1 MLIKTKVMRII
12 QTGSRLFNIFK
23 GIILDFIRIKDEKEI
38 KREIRERQYQAALK
52 KKKCLLDSSLYKI
65 DIMDG

>member
-1 MLIKTKVMRII
+1 MLIKASAMRII
-12 QTGSRLFNIFK
+12 QSGNRIFNIFR